1 MHDPARILIVDDNET
16 NRDILRTRLAVHG
29 FDLLEAGDGEEA
41 LAIAQEHHPDL
52 VLLDVMMPKV
62 DGIEVCRRLKHDEGF
77 AFMSVILVTAK
88 ADSKDVVTG
97 LEAGADEYLTKP
109 IDQLALVARV
119 KSVLRL
125 KELHDRVAA
134 QAADLA
140 AWNRELE
147 RRVADQV
154 CELERVGRL
163 KRFLAPQI
171 AELIVSSGD
180 EQFLESHRREITV
193 VVCDLRG
200 FTAFS
205 ETAAPEDVM
214 AVLRE
219 YQSGLGTLVDKFEGT
234 VERFTG
240 DGMMVW
246 FNDPLPCPDPCARAA
261 RMGVEMRDC
270 VTALIAKWRKLDHN
284 LGFAVGMAHGYAT
297 LGRIGFE
304 RRFDYAAVGM
314 VVNLAARLCGE
325 AKDGQILV
333 DSRVHAAVESFA
345 SMEPVGELTLK
356 GINRPVKAF
365 NLRARNRPADG

>member
-1 MHDPARILIVDDNET
+1 MHNPARILIVDDIEA
-16 NRDILRTRLAVHG
+16 NRDILKTRLSMHGYDLREAV
-29 FDLLEAGDGEEA
+29 DGEEA
-41 LAIAQEHHPDL
+41 LAVVGEWRPDL
-52 VLLDVMMPKV
+52 ILLDVMMPKL
-62 DGIEVCRRLKHDEGF
+62 DGTEVCRRLRADPTLPF
-77 AFMSVILVTAK
+77 TAIILVTAK
-88 ADSKDVVTG
+88 ADSKDVVVG

-109 IDQLALVARV
+109 IDQVALVARV

-140 AWNRELE
+140 SWNRELE
-147 RRVADQV
+147 ERVAQQV
-154 CELERVGRL
+154 CEIERVGRL
-163 KRFLAPQI
+163 RRFLAPQI
-171 AELIVSSGD
+171 AELIVSSGND
-180 EQFLESHRREITV
+180 RVLESHRSEITV
-193 VVCDLRG
+193 VFCDLRG

-219 YQSGLGTLVDKFEGT
+219 YQTSLGTLVDKFEGT

-246 FNDPLPCPDPCARAA
+246 FNDPLPCEDPCARAV
-261 RMGVEMRDC
+261 RMGVEMRDS
-270 VTALIAKWRKLDHN
+270 VSALAVNWRKRDHD
-284 LGFAVGMAHGYAT
+284 LGFAIGMAHGYAT

-325 AKDGQILV
+325 AADGQILI
-333 DSRVHAAVESFA
+333 DSKVCAAVEGVA
-345 SMEPVGELTLK
+345 ATEPVGELALK
-356 GINRPVKAF
+356 GFNRPVKAYRVTG
-365 NLRARNRPADG
+365 LH

>member
-16 NRDILRTRLAVHG
+16 NRDILKTRLAAHG
-29 FDLLEAGDGEEA
+29 YDLLEAGDGEQA
-41 LAIAQEHHPDL
+41 LAIAKECSPDL
-52 VLLDVMMPKV
+52 LLLDVMMPKL
-62 DGIEVCRRLKHDEGF
+62 DGIEVCRRLKHDPGF

-88 ADSKDVVTG
+88 SDSKDVVAG
-97 LEAGADEYLTKP
+97 LEAGADEYLAKP

-119 KSVLRL
+119 KSALRL

-140 AWNRELE
+140 AWNRDLE
-147 RRVADQV
+147 RRVEEQV
-154 CELERVGRL
+154 RELERVGRL

-180 EQFLESHRREITV
+180 EQILESHRREITV

-205 ETAAPEDVM
+205 ETVAPEDVM

-246 FNDPLPCPDPCARAA
+246 FNDPLPCADPCARAA
-261 RMGVEMRDC
+261 RMGIEMRDC
-270 VTALIAKWRKLDHN
+270 VSALADKWRKLDHD
-284 LGFAVGMAHGYAT
+284 LGFAIGMAHGYAT

-304 RRFDYAAVGM
+304 SRFDYAAVGM

-325 AKDGQILV
+325 ARDGQILI
-333 DSRVHAAVESFA
+333 DSRVRAAVDSF
-345 SMEPVGELTLK
+345 STIEPVGELALK
-356 GINRPVKAF
+356 GFNRPVKAF
-365 NLRARNRPADG
+365 NLMCVQ

>member
-29 FDLLEAGDGEEA
+29 YDLLEAGDGEQA
-41 LAIAQEHHPDL
+41 LAMAREHCPDL
-52 VLLDVMMPKV
+52 VLLDVMMPKLDV
-62 DGIEVCRRLKHDEGF
+62 EVCRMLKHDPAF
-77 AFMSVILVTAK
+77 PFMSVILVTAR
-88 ADSKDVVTG
+88 AGSKDVVMG
-97 LEAGADEYLTKP
+97 LDAGADEYLTKP

-119 KSVLRL
+119 KSALRL

-154 CELERVGRL
+154 RELERVGRL

-180 EQFLESHRREITV
+180 ERVLESHRREITV

-219 YQSGLGTLVDKFEGT
+219 YQSGLGALVDKFEGT

-240 DGMMVW
+240 DGLMVW
-246 FNDPLPCPDPCARAA
+246 FNDPLPCPDPCGRAA
-261 RMGVEMRDC
+261 RMSIEMRGC
-270 VTALIAKWRKLDHN
+270 VSALAGKWRKLDHD
-284 LGFAVGMAHGYAT
+284 LGFAIGMAHGYAT

-314 VVNLAARLCGE
+314 VVNLAARLCSE
-325 AKDGQILV
+325 AKDGQILI
-333 DSRVHAAVESFA
+333 DSRVRAVVENFA
-345 SMEPVGELTLK
+345 TMEAIGELTLK
-356 GINRPVKAF
+356 GFNRPVKAF
-365 NLRARNRPADG
+365 NLMCVE

>member
-1 MHDPARILIVDDNET
+1 MHNPPRILIVDDIEA
-16 NRDILRTRLAVHG
+16 NRDILKTRLSVHG
-29 FDLLEAGDGEEA
+29 YDLREAADGEQALAVVKEWRPDLL
-41 LAIAQEHHPDL
+41 
-52 VLLDVMMPKV
+52 LLDVMMPKM
-62 DGIEVCRRLKHDEGF
+62 DGIEVCKRLRGDPELPF
-77 AFMSVILVTAK
+77 TAIILVTAK
-88 ADSKDVVTG
+88 SDSKDVVVG

-109 IDQLALVARV
+109 LDQVALVARV

-125 KELHDRVAA
+125 KELHDRVLA

-140 AWNRELE
+140 SWNRELE
-147 RRVADQV
+147 ERVAEQV
-154 CELERVGRL
+154 REIEQVGRL

-171 AELIVSSGD
+171 AQLIVSSGND
-180 EQFLESHRREITV
+180 QILESHRREITV
-193 VVCDLRG
+193 VFCDLRG

-219 YQSGLGTLVDKFEGT
+219 YQKGLGTLVDKFEGT

-246 FNDPLPCPDPCARAA
+246 FNDPLPCDDPCGRAV
-261 RMGVEMRDC
+261 RMGIEMRDC
-270 VTALIAKWRKLDHN
+270 VGALAANWRKRDHD
-284 LGFAVGMAHGYAT
+284 LGFAIGMAHGYAT

-333 DSRVHAAVESFA
+333 DSKVRAAVEA
-345 SMEPVGELTLK
+345 VAATDPIGELSLK
-356 GINRPVKAF
+356 GFNRPVKAYSVRG
-365 NLRARNRPADG
+365 LQ

>member
-1 MHDPARILIVDDNET
+1 MHDPARILIVDDNDT
-16 NRDILRTRLAVHG
+16 SRDILKTRLAVHG
-29 FDLLEAGDGEEA
+29 YDLREAADGEQA
-41 LAIAQEHHPDL
+41 LAAAKEYSPDL

-62 DGIEVCRRLKHDEGF
+62 DGIEVCRRLKHDPCF
-77 AFMSVILVTAK
+77 AFMSVILVTAR
-88 ADSKDVVTG
+88 ADSKDVVAG

-119 KSVLRL
+119 KSALRL

-154 CELERVGRL
+154 GELERVGRL

-180 EQFLESHRREITV
+180 EQVLESHRREIAV

-246 FNDPLPCPDPCARAA
+246 FNDPLPCSDPCGRAA
-261 RMGVEMRDC
+261 RMGIEMRGC
-270 VTALIAKWRKLDHN
+270 VAALADKWRKLDRE
-284 LGFAVGMAHGYAT
+284 LGFAIGMAHGYAT

-325 AKDGQILV
+325 ARDGQILI
-333 DSRVHAAVESFA
+333 DSRVRAAVESFA
-345 SMEPVGELTLK
+345 TLEPVGDLALK
-356 GINRPVKAF
+356 GFNRLVKAF
-365 NLRARNRPADG
+365 NLMCVQ

>member
-1 MHDPARILIVDDNET
+1 MHHPARILIVDDNET
-16 NRDILRTRLAVHG
+16 NRDILKTRLAVHG
-29 FDLLEAGDGEEA
+29 YDLLEAGDGEHA
-41 LAIAQEHHPDL
+41 LAVAKEHNPDL
-52 VLLDVMMPKV
+52 ILLDVMMPKL
-62 DGIEVCRRLKHDEGF
+62 DGIEVCRRLKHDPGF
-77 AFMSVILVTAK
+77 AFTSIILVTAR
-88 ADSKDVVTG
+88 ADSKDVVAG

-119 KSVLRL
+119 KSALRL

-147 RRVADQV
+147 QRVTDQV
-154 CELERVGRL
+154 QELERVGRL

-171 AELIVSSGD
+171 AELIVSSGN

-200 FTAFS
+200 FTDFS
-205 ETAAPEDVM
+205 ESATPEDVM

-240 DGMMVW
+240 DGLMVW
-246 FNDPLPCPDPCARAA
+246 FNDPLPCSDPCGRAA
-261 RMGVEMRDC
+261 RMGIEMRDC
-270 VTALIAKWRKLDHN
+270 VSALAEKWRKLDHN
-284 LGFAVGMAHGYAT
+284 LGFAIGMAHGYAT

-314 VVNLAARLCGE
+314 VVNLAARLCNE
-325 AKDGQILV
+325 AKDGQILI
-333 DSRVHAAVESFA
+333 DSRVRAAVENFA
-345 SMEPVGELTLK
+345 ILEGIGELGLK
-356 GINRPVKAF
+356 GFKRPVKAF
-365 NLRARNRPADG
+365 NLMRVQ

>member
-29 FDLLEAGDGEEA
+29 YDLLEAGDGEQA
-41 LAIAQEHHPDL
+41 LAMAREHCPDL
-52 VLLDVMMPKV
+52 VLLDVTMPKL
-62 DGIEVCRRLKHDEGF
+62 DGIEVCRRLKHDPAF
-77 AFMSVILVTAK
+77 ALMSVILVTAR
-88 ADSKDVVTG
+88 AGSKDVVMG
-97 LEAGADEYLTKP
+97 LDAGADEYLTKP

-119 KSVLRL
+119 KSALRL

-147 RRVADQV
+147 RRVADQMR
-154 CELERVGRL
+154 ELERVGRL

-180 EQFLESHRREITV
+180 ERVLESHRREITV

-219 YQSGLGTLVDKFEGT
+219 YQSGLGALVDKFEGT

-240 DGMMVW
+240 DGLMVW
-246 FNDPLPCPDPCARAA
+246 FNDPLPCPDPCGRAA
-261 RMGVEMRDC
+261 RMSIEMRGC
-270 VTALIAKWRKLDHN
+270 VSALAGKWRKLDHD
-284 LGFAVGMAHGYAT
+284 LGFAIGMAHGYAT

-314 VVNLAARLCGE
+314 VVNLAARLCSE
-325 AKDGQILV
+325 AKDGQILI
-333 DSRVHAAVESFA
+333 DSRVRAVVENFA
-345 SMEPVGELTLK
+345 TMEAIGELTLK
-356 GINRPVKAF
+356 GFNRPVKAF
-365 NLRARNRPADG
+365 NLMCVE

>member
-1 MHDPARILIVDDNET
+1 MHDPARILIVDDNAT
-16 NRDILRTRLAVHG
+16 NRDILKTRLAVHG
-29 FDLLEAGDGEEA
+29 YDLLEAGDGEQA
-41 LAIAQEHHPDL
+41 LAAAKEYSPDL
-52 VLLDVMMPKV
+52 VLLDVMMPKL
-62 DGIEVCRRLKHDEGF
+62 DGIEVCRRLKHDF
-77 AFMSVILVTAK
+77 AFMSVILVTAR
-88 ADSKDVVTG
+88 ADSKDVVMG

-119 KSVLRL
+119 KSALRL

-154 CELERVGRL
+154 GELERVGRL

-180 EQFLESHRREITV
+180 EQILESHRREITV

-205 ETAAPEDVM
+205 ETAAPEYVM

-219 YQSGLGTLVDKFEGT
+219 YQTELGTLVDKFEGT

-246 FNDPLPCPDPCARAA
+246 FNDPLPCSDPCERAA
-261 RMGVEMRDC
+261 RMGIEMRGC
-270 VTALIAKWRKLDHN
+270 VSSLAEKWRKLDHE
-284 LGFAVGMAHGYAT
+284 LGFAIGMAHGYAT

-325 AKDGQILV
+325 ARDGQILI
-333 DSRVHAAVESFA
+333 DSRVRAAIESFA
-345 SMEPVGELTLK
+345 TMEAVGELALK
-356 GINRPVKAF
+356 GFNRAVKAF
-365 NLRARNRPADG
+365 NLTCVQ

>member
-1 MHDPARILIVDDNET
+1 
-16 NRDILRTRLAVHG
+16 
-29 FDLLEAGDGEEA
+29 
-41 LAIAQEHHPDL
+41 
-52 VLLDVMMPKV
+52 
-62 DGIEVCRRLKHDEGF
+62 
-77 AFMSVILVTAK
+77 MSVILVTAR
-88 ADSKDVVTG
+88 ADSKDVVMG
-97 LEAGADEYLTKP
+97 LDAGADEYLTKP
-109 IDQLALVARV
+109 INQLALVARV
-119 KSVLRL
+119 KSALRL
-125 KELHDRVAA
+125 KELHDRVAT

-154 CELERVGRL
+154 RELERVGRL

-193 VVCDLRG
+193 VVCDLRA

-246 FNDPLPCPDPCARAA
+246 FNDPLPCADPCARAA
-261 RMGVEMRDC
+261 RMGIEMRCC
-270 VTALIAKWRKLDHN
+270 VSALTDKWRKLDHD
-284 LGFAVGMAHGYAT
+284 LGFAIGMAHGYAT

-325 AKDGQILV
+325 AKDGQILI
-333 DSRVHAAVESFA
+333 DSRVRAAVESFA
-345 SMEPVGELTLK
+345 TVEPVGELALK
-356 GINRPVKAF
+356 GFNRPVKAF
-365 NLRARNRPADG
+365 NLMSV